1 MQMWESLALPL
12 VSICQ
17 KKIEGCENMVQAP
30 PKPVGPEVNIELED
44 LKELARINPLAWEQL
59 LHIVDNRQ
67 KDAKIAD
74 LQAHLEQA
82 HKYGETREKVLE
94 SASSNGKSHVA

>member
-12 VSICQ
+12 VFICQ
-17 KKIEGCENMVQAP
+17 KKIEGRETMVQAP
-30 PKPVGPEVNIELED
+30 PKPIGPEVNIELED

-59 LHIVDNRQ
+59 LHIADNRQ

-74 LQAHLEQA
+74 LEAHLEQA
-82 HKYGETREKVLE
+82 HQQGKSTERVLE
-94 SASSNGKSHVA
+94 SVSSNGKSHDS